1 MDHGLIYYLHIF
13 MVAPL
18 FIYIGQYKELT
29 PPKVLASLF
38 PMGIFILVY
47 HTYKL
52 YQLKQHRS
60 MTHLDSDK

>member
-18 FIYIGQYKELT
+18 FIYIGHYKELT

-47 HTYKL
+47 HTYK
-52 YQLKQHRS
+52 
-60 MTHLDSDK
+60 